1 MVSLPSCGY
10 RRRDNRIVTEKIGC
24 GEIERF
30 TNLFEILNG
39 RRDAIE
45 FNLGEKTWRAIG
57 FLSNV
62 SK

>member
-24 GEIERF
+24 GKIERF
-30 TNLFEILNG
+30 TNLFEIFN
-39 RRDAIE
+39 RRLDAIE

-57 FLSNV
+57 LLGNV

>member
-24 GEIERF
+24 GKIERF
-30 TNLFEILNG
+30 TNLFEIFNG